1 MTAVLLPSAL
11 GIGAPTCYTR
21 AMTHRTADHAID
33 PIFLRR
39 HSPRAMSGA
48 PLPRE
53 ELMRLLEAARWAPS
67 SANGQPWRFV
77 VCEQGDPSFAT
88 LHGLLAAGN
97 QPWTARAAALIV
109 IVTDTLRTA
118 ADGTRSPSRL
128 AAFDAGA
135 AWMSLAL
142 QGAHQGL
149 VVHAMEGFDH
159 VATKAAV
166 GAAAELD
173 VLAVVAVGLPGD
185 PALLTADWQRAG
197 ETPNQRRPIVDSVV
211 FGSFAA
217 RA

>member
-1 MTAVLLPSAL
+1 MTP
-11 GIGAPTCYTR
+11 
-21 AMTHRTADHAID
+21 RTADHAID
-33 PIFLRR
+33 PMFLRR

-77 VCEQGDPSFAT
+77 VCERGDPSFAT
-88 LHGLLAAGN
+88 IHGLLAAGN

-109 IVTDTLRTA
+109 ILTDTVRTA
-118 ADGTRSPSRL
+118 ADGTKSPSRL

-149 VVHAMEGFDH
+149 VVHGMEGFDQ
-159 VATKAAV
+159 VATKVAV
-166 GAAAELD
+166 GAADHLD
-173 VLAVVAVGLPGD
+173 VLAVIAVGLPGD

-197 ETPNQRRPIVDSVV
+197 EAPNQRRPIAESVV
-211 FGSFAA
+211 FGGFAP
-217 RA
+217 RS